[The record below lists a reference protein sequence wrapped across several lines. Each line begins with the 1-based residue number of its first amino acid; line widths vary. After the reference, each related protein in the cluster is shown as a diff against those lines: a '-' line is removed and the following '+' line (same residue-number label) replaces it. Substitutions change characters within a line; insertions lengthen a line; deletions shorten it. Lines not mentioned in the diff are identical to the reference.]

1 MAVVMI
7 IRKYFLIIALLV
19 MPWLAIPSVSAA
31 DKGWFNTFTDNVA
44 ETWRQPEHYDL
55 YVPAITRM
63 RALPTIK
70 RKRIAITSGRGALV
84 LVSRAGM
91 TKATGMASI

>member
-1 MAVVMI
+1 MYVAMI

-55 YVPAITRM
+55 Y
-63 RALPTIK
+63 
-70 RKRIAITSGRGALV
+70 
-84 LVSRAGM
+84 
-91 TKATGMASI
+91 

>member
-31 DKGWFNTFTDNVA
+31 DKGW
-44 ETWRQPEHYDL
+44 
-55 YVPAITRM
+55 
-63 RALPTIK
+63 
-70 RKRIAITSGRGALV
+70 
-84 LVSRAGM
+84 
-91 TKATGMASI
+91 

>member
-31 DKGWFNTFTDNVA
+31 GKGGVYTLTAKVA
-44 ETWRQPEHYDL
+44 E
-55 YVPAITRM
+55 
-63 RALPTIK
+63 
-70 RKRIAITSGRGALV
+70 
-84 LVSRAGM
+84 
-91 TKATGMASI
+91 